1 MNSKLNEVVI
11 GIGSNINPK
20 INIKKAKELISTKV
34 KILKISS
41 FIETEPL
48 EVKKQNN
55 FINGSILITTDMN
68 KNALKFWLR
77 SLEDK
82 LGRMRTSNKY
92 GPRTIDLNILVWN
105 GEVVDGDVYKRSFL
119 RSSMKEL
126 LPDLKLP

>member
-1 MNSKLNEVVI
+1 MNSKLNEIVI

-20 INIKKAKELISTKV
+20 INIKKAKELISTKA

-48 EVKKQNN
+48 GVKKQNN
-55 FINGSILITTDMN
+55 FINGSILITTNMN
-68 KNALKFWLR
+68 KNDLEFWLR
-77 SLEDK
+77 NLEDK

-92 GPRTIDLNILVWN
+92 GPRTIDLDILVWN
-105 GEVVDGDVYKRSFL
+105 GKVVDGDVYKRSFL
-119 RSSMKEL
+119 RLSMKEL

>member
-20 INIKKAKELISTKV
+20 INIKKAKELISLKV
-34 KILKISS
+34 KILRISS

-48 EVKKQNN
+48 GFKKQNN

-68 KNALKFWLR
+68 KNALEFWLR
-77 SLEDK
+77 NLEEK

-92 GPRTIDLNILVWN
+92 GPRTIDLDILVWN
-105 GEVVDGDVYKRSFL
+105 GKVVDGDVYKRSFL
-119 RSSMKEL
+119 RSSIEEL

>member
-1 MNSKLNEVVI
+1 MNSKLNEIVI

-20 INIKKAKELISTKV
+20 INIKKAKELISTKA

-48 EVKKQNN
+48 GVKKQNN
-55 FINGSILITTDMN
+55 FINGSILITTNMN
-68 KNALKFWLR
+68 KNDLEFWLR
-77 SLEDK
+77 KLEVN
-82 LGRMRTSNKY
+82 LGRIRTPNKH
-92 GPRTIDLNILVWN
+92 GPRTIDLDILVWN

>member
-1 MNSKLNEVVI
+1 MNSKLNEVII

-20 INIKKAKELISTKV
+20 TNIKKTKELISTKA

-41 FIETEPL
+41 FIETVPL
-48 EVKKQNN
+48 GVKKQNN

-68 KNALKFWLR
+68 KNALEFWLR
-77 SLEDK
+77 NLEDK
-82 LGRMRTSNKY
+82 LGRMRTLNKY
-92 GPRTIDLNILVWN
+92 GPRTIDLDILVWN

-119 RSSMKEL
+119 RSSIEEL

>member
-1 MNSKLNEVVI
+1 MNSKLNEIVI

-20 INIKKAKELISTKV
+20 INIKKAKELISLKV

-55 FINGSILITTDMN
+55 FINGSILIKTDMN

-77 SLEDK
+77 NLEDK

-92 GPRTIDLNILVWN
+92 GPRTIDLDILVWN

>member
-55 FINGSILITTDMN
+55 FINGSILIKTDMN

-77 SLEDK
+77 NLEVN
-82 LGRMRTSNKY
+82 LGRIRTPNKY
-92 GPRTIDLNILVWN
+92 GPRTIDLDILVWN

-119 RSSMKEL
+119 RLSMKEL